1 METPLDTDNGLDNA
15 SVEAGNGLTERM
27 MVMLE
32 LAYHNHSNRQI
43 GALLG
48 ISAHAVKN
56 RLALI
61 YKRVGL
67 DQRQGAWGRVDAL
80 RWWHEERRGQ
90 RRVVA
95 RVALLLAGL
104 TRADR
109 EPCVA
114 RGDGIAHAR
123 LSPASVREIRRL
135 HAGGGWTGEVLA
147 QRYGVSRATIRRV
160 VRGETW
166 RHVLTDEREAS

>member
-1 METPLDTDNGLDNA
+1 MDDDGLETQDARAHGL
-15 SVEAGNGLTERM
+15 SERM

-32 LAYHNHSNRQI
+32 LAYHNHSNRAI
-43 GALLG
+43 AALLH
-48 ISAHAVKN
+48 ISHAGVKN

-61 YKRVGL
+61 YRRVGL
-67 DQRQGAWGRVDAL
+67 DQRPGAWGRVDAL
-80 RWWHEERRGQ
+80 RWWHTERRHQ

-104 TRADR
+104 TPVDQ

-114 RGDGIAHAR
+114 RGEGIAHAR
-123 LSPASVREIRRL
+123 LSAASVREIRRL
-135 HAGGGWTGEVLA
+135 HAGGLSGGGWTGEALA
-147 QRYGVSRATIRRV
+147 RRYGVSRATIRRV

-166 RHVLTDEREAS
+166 RHVRTDDRKAS